1 MNQGTGRPEHLALR
15 RVGRYVIYG
24 AMASGGMA
32 TVHFGRLTG
41 VAGFARTVA
50 VKRMHAA
57 LARDPEFVAMFI
69 DEARLAARIQHANVV
84 ETIDVVAMD
93 EELLLVMAYIPGEAL
108 SRLVSASS
116 ARGERIPER
125 IALAIVYDMLQG
137 LHAAHEAR
145 DEQNQPLAIV
155 HRDVSPQNVL
165 IGLDGAARIHDFG
178 TAKARRRIQNTRDG
192 QIKGKL
198 AYMAPEQ
205 LCADAVDA
213 RCDVYAAGV
222 VLWELLTLERFVT
235 ADTQEAMLKDILV
248 RPQPS
253 LAEASPHSSPGLRRI
268 VERALSRDRE
278 HRFPTARDMAIA
290 LEMAAPIARAREV
303 GDWLGRLAAEGL
315 AQRASVLSRIE
326 ASPPVSAQPFD
337 PAGEGEGDA
346 DDLPTRVQD
355 RALPDEPAARRTR

>member
-1 MNQGTGRPEHLALR
+1 MNPATGRPEHVAIR
-15 RVGRYVIYG
+15 TVGRYVIYG
-24 AMASGGMA
+24 VMGAGGMA

-50 VKRMHAA
+50 IKRMHAP

-93 EELLLVMAYIPGEAL
+93 EELLLVMDYIPGEAL
-108 SRLVSASS
+108 SRLVLASS
-116 ARGERIPER
+116 ERGERIPEPV
-125 IALAIVYDMLQG
+125 ALAIVYDMLQG
-137 LHAAHEAR
+137 LHAAHQAR
-145 DEQNQPLAIV
+145 DEQGQALGIV

-178 TAKARRRIQNTRDG
+178 TAKAKRRIQNTRDG

-205 LCADAVDA
+205 LCADSLDA

-235 ADTQEAMLKDILV
+235 ADTQEAMLNDILV

-253 LAEASPHSSPGLRRI
+253 LADASPQSSPGLGRI
-268 VERALSRDRE
+268 VARALSRDPE
-278 HRFPTARDMAIA
+278 QRFPSARDMAIA
-290 LEMAAPIARAREV
+290 LEMAVPIARAREV
-303 GDWLGRLAAEGL
+303 GDWLGRLAAESL
-315 AQRASVLSRIE
+315 ACRASILSRIE
-326 ASPPVSAQPFD
+326 ASPIGSVQAFD
-337 PAGEGEGDA
+337 PAGEADAGGE
-346 DDLPTRVQD
+346 LPTRVQD
-355 RALPDEPAARRTR
+355 KPTLVR